1 MPLNKDGWI
10 QALHEIYP
18 RLQAVRDLAEA
29 IDVAKAS
36 PVGISGER
44 YEFAMTPA
52 QITQAKIDLINE
64 ARAARDRMNVAIQA
78 AMAP

>member
-1 MPLNKDGWI
+1 VALDKDGWVA
-10 QALHEIYP
+10 ALLDIYP

-29 IDVAKAS
+29 IDVAKAA

-52 QITQAKIDLINE
+52 QINQAKIDLLTE
-64 ARAARDRMNVAIQA
+64 ARAARDRLNVAIQA
-78 AMAP
+78 ASAP